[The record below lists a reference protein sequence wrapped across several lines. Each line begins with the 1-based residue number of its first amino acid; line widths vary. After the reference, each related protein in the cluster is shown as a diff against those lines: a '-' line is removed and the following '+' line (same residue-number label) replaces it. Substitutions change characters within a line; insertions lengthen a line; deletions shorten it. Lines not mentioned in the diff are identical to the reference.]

1 MRPEPLYSQR
11 QHTMATSRPSM
22 TDPTPPDYRETVAH
36 AAADWFARVR
46 AGTLTRS
53 QQAEFEQWR
62 QADAAHEQA
71 YAEMQAIWQSAAQ
84 FDPVRLRRSLA
95 APRPIAVTRR
105 RLAAS
110 LALGAAIAAGVAWNL
125 RATEP
130 ILQEQMVTTRV
141 GERRQVLLS
150 DGTSLEINTATRAR
164 VRLYADRREVE
175 LQTGEIMFAV
185 TPDPQRPFL
194 VDAGRTQVR
203 VTGTR
208 FDVRRDGEHTAVA
221 VESGS
226 VAITAGSW
234 WQRRQVHLTAGQG
247 VRQEPGTGFSGVET
261 LDLRAAT
268 AWRQG
273 KIVFADTPLSRV
285 VSEMNRYLTQPIVL
299 ADSRLA
305 RLRVAGLFSVDD
317 PDAFLDALP
326 TLAPVEVLRGAD
338 GAVML
343 RSR

>member
-1 MRPEPLYSQR
+1 M
-11 QHTMATSRPSM
+11 
-22 TDPTPPDYRETVAH
+22 
-36 AAADWFARVR
+36 
-46 AGTLTRS
+46 
-53 QQAEFEQWR
+53 
-62 QADAAHEQA
+62 
-71 YAEMQAIWQSAAQ
+71 
-84 FDPVRLRRSLA
+84 
-95 APRPIAVTRR
+95 
-105 RLAAS
+105 
-110 LALGAAIAAGVAWNL
+110 
-125 RATEP
+125 
-130 ILQEQMVTTRV
+130 
-141 GERRQVLLS
+141 LLS

-305 RLRVAGLFSVDD
+305 RLRVAGVFSVDD